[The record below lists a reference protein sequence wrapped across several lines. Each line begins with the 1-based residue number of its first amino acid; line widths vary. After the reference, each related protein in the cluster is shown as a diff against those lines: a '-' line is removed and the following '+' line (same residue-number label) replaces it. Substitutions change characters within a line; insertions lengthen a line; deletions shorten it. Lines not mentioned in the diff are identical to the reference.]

1 MLENW
6 KATADLEESIMLFR
20 LRTVFRACQRPQRI
34 ILGAAVGVLLLFA
47 GCSVGPDYVRPPTAS
62 PDAYKENAGWKVAQ
76 PRDELPRG
84 KWWEIY
90 NDPKLNALVEQVDIS
105 NQNIAAAEANFRQA
119 LALIRVAR
127 AAYFPTV
134 IGGPSWSRFKRSES
148 LGNSNTNSGGAS
160 GTGGGGTG
168 GGGGIGTFP
177 GATLSDYQLNSNA
190 SWELD
195 IWGKVRRSVESS
207 KASAQASAANLEVV
221 RLSAQATLAQS
232 YFQLRALD
240 EQKRLLDDIAAAFQK
255 ILDRTKNRYATGVA
269 SRNDIALAETQ
280 LKNTQAQAVD
290 IGVQRARLEHAIA
303 TLIGEPASTFSI
315 PVAPVAL
322 KVPAIP
328 AGVPSELLERR
339 PDIAAAER
347 NMAAANAQIGVALA
361 AYYPN
366 ITLSATGGFE
376 ASTAAQWFTW
386 PSRFWS
392 LGAAAA
398 ETLFDGG
405 LRGGQTAS
413 ARAAYDSTVAT
424 YRQTVLTGF
433 QEVEDNLAALRILE
447 QEAKVQDEAVKAARL
462 SVTLSTNQYQA
473 GTISTLDLLVVVTV
487 ARNNERTAVTILGNR
502 MSASALLVK
511 ALGGGWKAS
520 DLPSVDGW
528 KPEAPPKPQAS
539 TQPEQGQKLAE
550 ESPGEKPTQ

>member
-1 MLENW
+1 MLLRQMRLF
-6 KATADLEESIMLFR
+6 KAYAKPGSLALAATA
-20 LRTVFRACQRPQRI
+20 
-34 ILGAAVGVLLLFA
+34 GVLLLFA
-47 GCSVGPDYVRPPTAS
+47 GCTVGPDYVRPPTAS

-90 NDPKLNALVEQVDIS
+90 NDPQLNALEEQVDIS

-134 IGGPSWSRFKRSES
+134 TGGPSWSRFKRSEN
-148 LGNSNTNSGGAS
+148 LGNSNSNLAGAS
-160 GTGGGGTG
+160 GTTG
-168 GGGGIGTFP
+168 GPGGVGGIGTFP
-177 GATLSDYQLNSNA
+177 GATLSDYLLSFDA
-190 SWELD
+190 AWELD

-207 KASAQASAANLEVV
+207 KASAQATAANLEVV

-232 YFQLRALD
+232 YFQVRSLD
-240 EQKRLLDDIAAAFQK
+240 ELKRLLDDEAAAFKK
-255 ILDRTKNRYATGVA
+255 ILDRTKNRYASGVA

-280 LKNTQAQAVD
+280 FKNTQAQA
-290 IGVQRARLEHAIA
+290 IELGVLRAQMEHAIA
-303 TLIGEPASTFSI
+303 TLIGKPASTFSI
-315 PVAPVAL
+315 PATPLAL

-361 AYYPN
+361 AYYPT

-398 ETLFDGG
+398 ETLFEGG

-413 ARAAYDSTVAT
+413 ARAAYDSTVGT

-447 QEAKVQDEAVKAARL
+447 REAQAQDDAVKAARL
-462 SVTLSTNQYQA
+462 SVTISTNQYMA

-487 ARNNERTAVTILGNR
+487 ARNNERTAITILGN
-502 MSASALLVK
+502 SLNASALLVK

-520 DLPSVDGW
+520 DLPSVEGW
-528 KPEAPPKPQAS
+528 NPQPPPKPQAS
-539 TQPEQGQKLAE
+539 ARPDRPAGQADQKLAE
-550 ESPGEKPTQ
+550 GNPIEQPTR

>member
-1 MLENW
+1 MLPLA
-6 KATADLEESIMLFR
+6 KTI
-20 LRTVFRACQRPQRI
+20 FRAGSKPGR
-34 ILGAAVGVLLLFA
+34 LALALVAAMVAALA
-47 GCSVGPDYVRPPTAS
+47 GCSVGPDYVRPPTAA
-62 PDAYKENAGWKVAQ
+62 PEAYKENAGWKVAQ

-90 NDPKLNALVEQVDIS
+90 HDPQLNTLAEQVDIS
-105 NQNIAAAEANFRQA
+105 NQNLAAAEANFRQA
-119 LALIRVAR
+119 LALVRVAR
-127 AAYFPTV
+127 AGYLPTV
-134 IGGPSWSRFKRSES
+134 TGGPSWSRFKRSEN
-148 LGNSNTNSGGAS
+148 LGSSNRNLAGAS
-160 GTGGGGTG
+160 GTSSGGGTG
-168 GGGGIGTFP
+168 GISTLP
-177 GATLSDYQLNSNA
+177 GATLDDYLLNFNA
-190 SWELD
+190 AWELD

-207 KASAQASAANLEVV
+207 KASAQAAAANLEGV
-221 RLSAQATLAQS
+221 RLSAQALLAQS
-232 YFQLRALD
+232 YLQLRIQD
-240 EQKRLLDDIAAAFQK
+240 EQKRLLDDIARAFQT
-255 ILDRTKNRYATGVA
+255 ILDRTKNRYASGVA

-290 IGVQRARLEHAIA
+290 LGVQRAQSEHAIA
-303 TLIGEPASTFSI
+303 ALIGQPASTFSI

-322 KVPAIP
+322 KVPPIP
-328 AGVPSELLERR
+328 AGVPSKLLERR

-376 ASTAAQWFTW
+376 AATAPLWFTW

-398 ETLFDGG
+398 QTIFQGG
-405 LRGGQTAS
+405 ALIAQTDA
-413 ARAAYDSTVAT
+413 ARAAYDSAVAT

-462 SVTLSTNQYQA
+462 SVTLSTNQYQV
-473 GTISTLDLLVVVTV
+473 GTISTLDLLVVLTN

-502 MSASALLVK
+502 LSASTLLIK
-511 ALGGGWKAS
+511 ALGGGWQAS
-520 DLPSVDGW
+520 DLPGAGQR
-528 KPEAPPKPQAS
+528 PLEAPKKPQAS
-539 TQPEQGQKLAE
+539 EPQTQALP
-550 ESPGEKPTQ
+550 